1 MRKTRKDYNEERLCM
16 FASKHTIKQLE
27 EYILIACKQ
36 VNKNKSKHNK
46 RFIENKIHT
55 IQLPDVG
62 VSVEEFEI
70 WLEPYYPYVK
80 KQVIEIFSKTKRSFQ
95 ENEDINKPKE
105 EIIAQLKQE
114 LDESKQ
120 IVKNLKELVSN
131 NSIVFVTKAI
141 AKSTLKLKKLPKLG
155 EVKLANDSVYVG
167 QNSEGFFTMEVK

>member
-36 VNKNKSKHNK
+36 INKNKSKY
-46 RFIENKIHT
+46 KIDT

-62 VSVEEFEI
+62 VSVEEFDI

-80 KQVIEIFSKTKRSFQ
+80 KQIIEIFSKTKRSFQ